1 MRKIW
6 ENEKTGMLPVSQ
18 DVFMDK
24 VWAIERERVVGIET
38 LVEAEIEIE
47 KTREG
52 EKERDREDLQKTLRK
67 SIVLNTCQKRVII

>member
-1 MRKIW
+1 
-6 ENEKTGMLPVSQ
+6 MLPVSQ

-24 VWAIERERVVGIET
+24 VWAIERERVVGTET

-52 EKERDREDLQKTLRK
+52 EREKTLRK
-67 SIVLNTCQKRVII
+67 SIVFNKCQRVII

>member
-24 VWAIERERVVGIET
+24 VWAIERERVFGIET

-52 EKERDREDLQKTLRK
+52 ERETHRRFTEDTKK
-67 SIVLNTCQKRVII
+67 IHCI